1 MTHEYGPGPIAPHGG
16 VLVSCLLPEEE
27 AGEAAARAAD
37 LPKVTLSRR
46 ERCDLELL
54 AVGAFSPLTGF
65 MTREPFDAVVDTM
78 HLPSPAG
85 SERTGE
91 PWTVPITLSTSRQE
105 ADALVEG
112 RDVALWDPESEQV
125 LAILHLAE
133 KYDHDRPRECREVY
147 RTTDVEHPGVA
158 LVMNQGEV
166 CLGGEVDVLSL
177 PPHADL
183 QAYRWTPAATRA
195 EFDRRGW
202 ETVAAF
208 QTRNPCHRAH
218 EYLQKVAMELCDG
231 LLLHPLVGETKEGD
245 IPADVRM
252 RTYEVMFEHYYPQDR
267 VLLTVLPASMRYAGP
282 REAILHAIMRK
293 NYGVTH
299 FIVGRDHAGI
309 GDYYGTY
316 EAQEIFDVFDA
327 EAIGVVPLKF
337 EHAFFCRKCDGMV
350 SEKTCPHGKA
360 DRVFLSGT
368 KVREMLSRGEAPPP
382 EFTRPEVA
390 EVLLEAARREADE

>member
-1 MTHEYGPGPIAPHGG
+1 MPNRYGPGPIAPHGG
-16 VLVSCLLPEEE
+16 VLVNRLLEEE
-27 AGEAAARAAD
+27 AADEAAARAAD
-37 LPKVTLSRR
+37 LPKVTLARR

-65 MTREPFDAVVDTM
+65 MTREQFDASVDEM
-78 HLPSPAG
+78 HLP
-85 SERTGE
+85 TGE
-91 PWTVPITLSTSRQE
+91 PWAVPITLSTGREE
-105 ADALVEG
+105 ADALREG
-112 RDVALWDPESEQV
+112 EDVALWDPESEQV
-125 LAILHLAE
+125 LAVLHLAE
-133 KYDHDRPRECREVY
+133 TYEHDRRRECREVY
-147 RTTDVEHPGVA
+147 RTTDLEHPGVA
-158 LVMNQGEV
+158 LVMGQGEV
-166 CLGGEVDVLSL
+166 CLGGEVDVIRL

-183 QAYRWTPAATRA
+183 APYRWTPEATRT

-202 ETVAAF
+202 KTVAAF

-231 LLLHPLVGETKEGD
+231 LLLHPLVGETKKGD

-252 RTYEVMFEHYYPQDR
+252 RTYEVMFENYYPTDR

-299 FIVGRDHAGI
+299 FIVGRDHAGV

-316 EAQEIFDVFDA
+316 DAQEIFDAFDPD
-327 EAIGVVPLKF
+327 AIDVVPLKF

-350 SEKTCPHGKA
+350 SNKTCPHGKE

-368 KVREMLSRGEAPPP
+368 KVREMLKRGEAPPP

-390 EVLLEAARREADE
+390 EVLLEAARQEADE

>member
-1 MTHEYGPGPIAPHGG
+1 MPNEYGPGPIAPHGG
-16 VLVSCLLPEEE
+16 VLVNRLLEKE
-27 AGEAAARAAD
+27 AAEEAAARAAD
-37 LPKVTLSRR
+37 LPKVTLARR

-54 AVGAFSPLTGF
+54 AVGAFSPLAGF
-65 MTREPFDAVVDTM
+65 MTREQFDASVDTM
-78 HLPSPAG
+78 HLP
-85 SERTGE
+85 TGE
-91 PWTVPITLSTSRQE
+91 PWAVPITLSTTREE
-105 ADALVEG
+105 ADRLNEG

-125 LAILHLAE
+125 VAVLHLAE
-133 KYDHDRPRECREVY
+133 KYDHDRERECREVY
-147 RTTDVEHPGVA
+147 RTTDLEHPGVA
-158 LVMNQGEV
+158 LVMGQGEV

-183 QAYRWTPAATRA
+183 APYRWTPEATRT

-202 ETVAAF
+202 KTVAAF

-231 LLLHPLVGETKEGD
+231 LLLHPLVGETKKGD

-252 RTYEVMFEHYYPQDR
+252 RTYEVMFENYYPEDR

-299 FIVGRDHAGI
+299 FIVGRDHAGV

-316 EAQEIFDVFDA
+316 DAQDIFDTFPAD
-327 EAIGVVPLKF
+327 EMGVVPLKF

-350 SEKTCPHGKA
+350 SNKTCPHGKE

-368 KVREMLSRGEAPPP
+368 KVREMLKRGEAPPP

-390 EVLLEAARREADE
+390 EVLLQAARQEAEE

>member
-1 MTHEYGPGPIAPHGG
+1 MANAYGPGPIAPHGG
-16 VLVSCLLPEEE
+16 VLVNRLLEKE
-27 AGEAAARAAD
+27 AAQEAAARAAD
-37 LPKVTLSRR
+37 LPKVSLARR

-65 MTREPFDAVVDTM
+65 MTREQFDASVDGM
-78 HLPSPAG
+78 HLPS
-85 SERTGE
+85 GE
-91 PWTVPITLSTSRQE
+91 PWAVPITLSTSRTE
-105 ADALVEG
+105 ADALREG
-112 RDVALWDPESEQV
+112 QDVALWDLESEQV
-125 LAILHLAE
+125 LAVLHLAE
-133 KYDHDRPRECREVY
+133 KYDHDRERECREVY
-147 RTTDVEHPGVA
+147 RTTDLEHPGVA
-158 LVMNQGEV
+158 LVMDQGEV
-166 CLGGEVDVLSL
+166 CLGGEVDVIAL

-183 QAYRWTPAATRA
+183 QHYRWTPEATRT

-202 ETVAAF
+202 KTVAAF

-231 LLLHPLVGETKEGD
+231 LLLHPLVGETKKGD

-252 RTYEVMFEHYYPQDR
+252 RTYEVMLENYYLPDR

-282 REAILHAIMRK
+282 REAILHAVMRK

-299 FIVGRDHAGI
+299 FIVGRDHAGV

-316 EAQEIFDVFDA
+316 DAQDIFDAFDPG
-327 EAIGVVPLKF
+327 AIGVVPLKF
-337 EHAFFCRKCDGMV
+337 EHAFFCKRCDGMV
-350 SEKTCPHGKA
+350 SNRTCPHGKE

-368 KVREMLSRGEAPPP
+368 KVREMLRRGEAPPP

-390 EVLLEAARREADE
+390 EVLLEAARQEAEE

>member
-1 MTHEYGPGPIAPHGG
+1 MADAYGPGPIPPHGG
-16 VLVSCLLPEEE
+16 ALVNRLLQGE
-27 AGEAAARAAD
+27 AAEEAAARAAD
-37 LPKVTLSRR
+37 LPKITLARR

-65 MTREPFDAVVDTM
+65 MTRDQFDATVDEM
-78 HLPSPAG
+78 HLPG
-85 SERTGE
+85 GE
-91 PWTVPITLSTSRQE
+91 PWAVPITLSTTRE
-105 ADALVEG
+105 KADDLAEG
-112 RDVALWDPESEQV
+112 GDVALWDPESEQV
-125 LAILHLAE
+125 LAVMHLAE
-133 KYDHDRPRECREVY
+133 RYDHDRDRECREVY
-147 RTTDVEHPGVA
+147 RTTDLEHPGVA
-158 LVMNQGEV
+158 LVMDQGEV
-166 CLGGEVDVLSL
+166 CLGGEVDVLAL

-183 QAYRWTPAATRA
+183 QQYRWTPEATRT

-202 ETVAAF
+202 KTVAAF

-231 LLLHPLVGETKEGD
+231 LLLHPLVGETKKGD

-252 RTYEVMFEHYYPQDR
+252 RTYEVMFENYYPQDR

-299 FIVGRDHAGI
+299 FIVGRDHAGV

-316 EAQEIFDVFDA
+316 DAQEIFDAFDPD
-327 EAIGVVPLKF
+327 AIGLVPLKF
-337 EHAFFCRKCDGMV
+337 EHAFFCKRCDGMV
-350 SEKTCPHGKA
+350 SNKTCPHGKE

-368 KVREMLSRGEAPPP
+368 KVREMLRRGEAPPP

-390 EVLLEAARREADE
+390 EVLLEAARQEAEA

>member
-1 MTHEYGPGPIAPHGG
+1 MANSYGPGPIAPHGG
-16 VLVSCLLPEEE
+16 VLVNRLLEKE
-27 AGEAAARAAD
+27 AAQEAAARAED
-37 LPKVTLSRR
+37 LAKVSLARR

-65 MTREPFDAVVDTM
+65 MTREQFDASVDGM
-78 HLPSPAG
+78 HLPTA
-85 SERTGE
+85 E
-91 PWTVPITLSTSRQE
+91 PWAVPITLSTSRTE
-105 ADALVEG
+105 ADGLREG
-112 RDVALWDPESEQV
+112 DDVALWDAESEQV
-125 LAILHLAE
+125 LAVLHLAE
-133 KYDHDRPRECREVY
+133 KYDHDRERECREVY
-147 RTTDVEHPGVA
+147 RTTDLEHPGVA
-158 LVMNQGEV
+158 LVMDQGEV
-166 CLGGEVDVLSL
+166 CLGGEVDVIAL

-183 QAYRWTPAATRA
+183 APYRWTPEATRT

-202 ETVAAF
+202 KTVAAF

-231 LLLHPLVGETKEGD
+231 LLLHPLVGETKKGD

-252 RTYEVMFEHYYPQDR
+252 RTYEVMFENYYPPDR

-299 FIVGRDHAGI
+299 FIVGRDHAGV

-316 EAQEIFDVFDA
+316 DAQDIFDAFDPG
-327 EAIGVVPLKF
+327 AIGVVPLKF
-337 EHAFFCRKCDGMV
+337 EHAFFCRRCDGMV
-350 SEKTCPHGKA
+350 SNKTCPHGKE

-368 KVREMLSRGEAPPP
+368 KVREMLRRGEAPPP

-390 EVLLEAARREADE
+390 EVLLEAARQEAEE